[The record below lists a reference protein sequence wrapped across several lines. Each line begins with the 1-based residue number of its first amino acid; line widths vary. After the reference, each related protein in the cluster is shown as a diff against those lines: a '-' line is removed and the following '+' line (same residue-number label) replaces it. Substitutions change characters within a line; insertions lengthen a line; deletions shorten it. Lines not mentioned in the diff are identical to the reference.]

1 MRHLS
6 HWRGAARVAISAV
19 VLAGVIVLSGGDEV
33 LAAFRR
39 FDPFWVAAALAIT
52 ALQVVLSAWRWQ
64 FTAARLGVELRWR
77 SALLEYYLATFLN
90 QVLPGGVVGD
100 AARAWRHGRGL
111 AVPATAWRAV
121 IIERASGQLVMAG
134 IAALSLVAVMGWP
147 SVPPLA
153 AGVGAV
159 SVLFAVLLVRR
170 MSLSRG
176 ALGRGLRHFHADVQQ
191 SLLSPTAL
199 PVQLATSLAIVASYI
214 SVFLLGARGIGLE
227 TPISVVLPLVPLV
240 LLAMLIP
247 LSASGW
253 GFREGAAAAVWPLA
267 GLPAAEGVAA
277 SVAYGVLILLGSLPG
292 AVVPL
297 LRRRGGG

>member
-1 MRHLS
+1 MRHLV
-6 HWRGAARVAISAV
+6 HWRGAARVAISVV
-19 VLAGVIVLSGGDEV
+19 VLVGVIALSGGDQV
-33 LAAFRR
+33 LAAFRH
-39 FDPFWVAAALAIT
+39 FDPLWVAAALLVT
-52 ALQVVLSAWRWQ
+52 ALQVALSAWRWR
-64 FTAARLGVELRWR
+64 FTVARLGVDLRWR
-77 SALLEYYLATFLN
+77 TALAEYYLATFLN

-134 IAALSLVAVMGWP
+134 SAALSLVAVMGWP

-153 AGVGAV
+153 AVVGAV
-159 SVLFAVLLVRR
+159 SALIAVLLVRR
-170 MSLSRG
+170 MGRG
-176 ALGRGLRHFHADVQQ
+176 HGVLGRGLRRFHGDVQQ
-191 SLLSPTAL
+191 SLLAPSAL
-199 PVQLATSLAIVASYI
+199 PVQLASSLAIVASYI
-214 SVFLLGARGIGLE
+214 GVFLLGARAIGME
-227 TPISVVLPLVPLV
+227 TAFSVLAPLVPLV

-292 AVVPL
+292 AIVPL
-297 LRRRGGG
+297 LRRRARR